1 MTGQRVGRA
10 EAPYRV
16 VNMHCHSRRRNNKNQ
31 QIQGSELTSHHG
43 HNRING
49 DIGGLGQA
57 HAAHMEVDGHLE
69 LAPDAVVFSP
79 CWVLSDDALQ
89 SCPD

>member
-1 MTGQRVGRA
+1 MELRLPTGLSTCS
-10 EAPYRV
+10 V
-16 VNMHCHSRRRNNKNQ
+16 VPAGGNNKNQ
-31 QIQGSELTSHHG
+31 QVQASELTSHHRD
-43 HNRING
+43 NRVNG
-49 DIGGLGQA
+49 DIGGLGQT

-89 SCPD
+89 SCSN

>member
-1 MTGQRVGRA
+1 MGGLSS
-10 EAPYRV
+10 YRV
-16 VNMHCHSRRRNNKNQ
+16 VNMHSHPCRREQKPANAR
-31 QIQGSELTSHHG
+31 SELTSHHRN
-43 HNRING
+43 NRVNG
-49 DIGGLGQA
+49 DIGGLGQS

-89 SCPD
+89 SCPN